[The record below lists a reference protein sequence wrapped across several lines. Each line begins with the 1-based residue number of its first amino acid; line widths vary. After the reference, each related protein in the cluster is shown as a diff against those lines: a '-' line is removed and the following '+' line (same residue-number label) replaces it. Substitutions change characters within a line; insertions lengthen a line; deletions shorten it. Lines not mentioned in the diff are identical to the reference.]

1 MQKNMNKHATNR
13 RNDKRLHLPD
23 VQVRVRK
30 IGLGASSAFV
40 DCLPVDVSRN
50 GLAFT
55 SDELDFDLLQ
65 KIYIELSV
73 GHRKIEGKALICH
86 IVEKEEAT
94 QYGVLFIDVT
104 PSVED
109 TLSLETLSSSRVK
122 EFSASIAENMVLNLR
137 QNTDRKRLK
146 KAQIHL
152 FDGVEA
158 FKSRLIE
165 LVKDD
170 KDAQGQP
177 YPLDALFDFDVKA
190 MSVTVPMKEADGL
203 SLTRC
208 TIKPV
213 LAHGGKKVVFETD
226 SGRTFGNLFDVLQE
240 ISDTF
245 QWILSEQS

>member
-1 MQKNMNKHATNR
+1 MKHKRSNR
-13 RNDKRLHLPD
+13 RNEQRLHLPD
-23 VQVRVRK
+23 VQIKVRK
-30 IGLGASSAFV
+30 LSLGINTPFV
-40 DCLPVDVSRN
+40 NCLPIDVSRN
-50 GLAFT
+50 GLAF
-55 SDELDFDLLQ
+55 SSEELDFDLLQ

-104 PSVED
+104 PSVEEA
-109 TLSLETLSSSRVK
+109 LSLETLSSSRVK
-122 EFSASIAENMVLNLR
+122 DFSASIAENMVLNLR
-137 QNTDRKRLK
+137 QNTERKRLK

-158 FKSRLIE
+158 FKSRLMD

-177 YPLDALFDFDVKA
+177 YPLAALFEFDAKA
-190 MSVTVPMKEADGL
+190 MSVTIPMKGIDGV

-213 LAHGGKKVVFETD
+213 LDHSRKKVVFETD
-226 SGRTFGNLFDVLQE
+226 SGRTFSNLFDVLQE

-245 QWILSEQS
+245 QWILSE

>member
-1 MQKNMNKHATNR
+1 MKNKLSNR
-13 RNDKRLHLPD
+13 RNDQRLHLPD
-23 VQVRVRK
+23 VQIKVRK
-30 IGLGASSAFV
+30 LSLGINAPFV
-40 DCLPVDVSRN
+40 DCLPIDVSRN
-50 GLAFT
+50 GLAFA

-86 IVEKEEAT
+86 IVEKDEAT

-109 TLSLETLSSSRVK
+109 ALSLETLSSSRVK
-122 EFSASIAENMVLNLR
+122 DFSASIAENMVLNLR
-137 QNTDRKRLK
+137 QNVDRKRLK

-165 LVKDD
+165 LVQDD

-177 YPLDALFDFDVKA
+177 YPLDALFEFDAKA
-190 MSVTVPMKEADGL
+190 MSVSVPMKEIDGL

-208 TIKPV
+208 KIKPV
-213 LAHGGKKVVFETD
+213 LAHGSKKVVFETD
-226 SGRTFGNLFDVLQE
+226 SGRTFSNLFDVLQE

-245 QWILSEQS
+245 QWIFSEQD

>member
-1 MQKNMNKHATNR
+1 MKKTISNR
-13 RNDKRLHLPD
+13 RNDPRLHLPD
-23 VQVRVRK
+23 VQIRVRK
-30 IGLGASSAFV
+30 QSLGGSTFV
-40 DCLPVDVSRN
+40 DCQPIDVSQS

-86 IVEKEEAT
+86 IVEKDEVT

-104 PSVED
+104 PSVEEA
-109 TLSLETLSSSRVK
+109 LSLESLSSTRVK
-122 EFSASIAENMVLNLR
+122 DFSASIAENMVLNLK
-137 QNTDRKRLK
+137 QKLDDKRLK

-152 FDGVEA
+152 FDGVDA
-158 FKSRLIE
+158 FKKRLIE

-170 KDAQGQP
+170 VDNQGKP
-177 YPLDALFDFDVKA
+177 YQLGGLFEFDTHA
-190 MSVTVPMKEADGL
+190 MSVTVPMKDADGAL
-203 SLTRC
+203 LTRC

-213 LAHGGKKVVFETD
+213 LAHGSKKLVFETD
-226 SGRTFGNLFDVLQE
+226 TGRTFSNLFDVLQE

-245 QWILSEQS
+245 HWILSEQI